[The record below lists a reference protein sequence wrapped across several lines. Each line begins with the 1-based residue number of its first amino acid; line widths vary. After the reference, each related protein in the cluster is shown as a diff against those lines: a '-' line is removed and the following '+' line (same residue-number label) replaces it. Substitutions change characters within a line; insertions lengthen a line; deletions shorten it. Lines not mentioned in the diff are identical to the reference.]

1 MMASGWVKIKTLP
14 AGAPF
19 RNHFLMKHNPG
30 RNRVFSCSCRTSI
43 ELKFSQMSCSGYR
56 PLKDI
61 FPLRGAVG
69 SDDVDRT
76 DDGFDFAR
84 SDLPDE
90 CLAMPKL
97 DPRAWSLSLRSNGPA
112 WSCIG
117 DPISSVSS
125 LLLGSS
131 GSRALL
137 GVMSGGRAPENG
149 GGQIAGAAMPLV
161 PEERLFSFPL

>member
-1 MMASGWVKIKTLP
+1 MIGTCSSIILDSVEPGGQARWTSTMASGWVKMKTSP

-19 RNHFLMKHNPG
+19 RYHTFMKHNPG
-30 RNRVFSCSCRTSI
+30 RHPVFRCSSRTSI

-97 DPRAWSLSLRSNGPA
+97 DPRAA
-112 WSCIG
+112 
-117 DPISSVSS
+117 
-125 LLLGSS
+125 
-131 GSRALL
+131 
-137 GVMSGGRAPENG
+137 
-149 GGQIAGAAMPLV
+149 
-161 PEERLFSFPL
+161 ERE